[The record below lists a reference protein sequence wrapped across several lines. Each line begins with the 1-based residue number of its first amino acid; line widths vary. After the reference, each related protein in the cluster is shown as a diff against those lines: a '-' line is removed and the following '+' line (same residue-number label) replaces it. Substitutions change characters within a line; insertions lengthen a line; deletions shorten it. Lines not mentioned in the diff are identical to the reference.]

1 MELISTYQFRIKD
14 ANEKLVKNLYALS
27 GKVNYIWN
35 YDNAL
40 QKQKVQ
46 RRGKWLTAYDLQPY
60 TKGTSKLLNIP
71 AQTVQAVN
79 EEYASKRSE
88 SKKPFLKFRTNKK
101 GRNLPWIPFKAQDLK
116 HDEHGVFTYF
126 GLKLRTWYSRELPEK
141 AKITNGTIC
150 MDNLGHWFINITFKR
165 LLTEK
170 EILLLTSPGQNKTGI
185 DGGLNPFLT
194 KCIENPD
201 GSYVY
206 EEVEP
211 KKYYRQQEEKLGLM
225 QKAKRFKRAKKIN
238 KKIKNQRKDFLH
250 KESTKLVQENS
261 RIVIGLVDIKR
272 LVKNAL
278 KGHAKSWHD
287 NGLGMF
293 SSMLKTKASQHSV
306 EFEKVS
312 ERELKST
319 QTCSC
324 CGGITGPKGLKGL
337 CVSEWKC
344 SGCGAIHRRNEN
356 SAKNHLLAW
365 ELVQSQRDIEAIIKT
380 GKKQDIHDL
389 GTKVLVERGIP

>member
-1 MELISTYQFRIKD
+1 MELITTYQYRIKD
-14 ANEKLVKNLYALS
+14 ANKSLVKNLYSLS

-40 QKQKVQ
+40 QKQRVQ
-46 RRGKWLTAYDLQPY
+46 RRDKWLTAFDLQPY

-79 EEYASKRSE
+79 EEYANKRSE
-88 SKKPFLKFRTNKK
+88 AKKPFLKFRTNKK

-116 HDEHGVFTYF
+116 HDENGVFTFF
-126 GLKLRTWYSRELPEK
+126 GLKLRTWYSRKIPK
-141 AKITNGTIC
+141 TAKITNGTIC
-150 MDNLGHWFINITFKR
+150 MDNLGHWFINITFKQN
-165 LLTEK
+165 LTDE
-170 EILLLTSPGQNKTGI
+170 EVLLLTSPGQNKMGI
-185 DGGLNPFLT
+185 DPGLSPFLT
-194 KCIENPD
+194 KCIQNPD
-201 GSYVY
+201 NSYSY
-206 EEVEP
+206 EEVDAQR
-211 KKYYRQQEEKLGLM
+211 YYRKLESELGLM
-225 QKAKRFKRAKKIN
+225 QKAKRFKRAKKVS

-250 KESTKLVQENS
+250 KESTKLIQENS
-261 RIVIGLVDIKR
+261 RIVIGIVDLKR

-293 SSMLKTKASQHSV
+293 TTMLRTKASKHSV
-306 EFEKVS
+306 EFEKAN

-344 SGCGAIHRRNEN
+344 SDCGTIHKRNEN

-365 ELVQSQRDIEAIIKT
+365 ELIKAQREAEAMIRT
-380 GKKQDIHDL
+380 SKKQEVHDL
-389 GTKVLVERGIP
+389 GVEVLVERGIS